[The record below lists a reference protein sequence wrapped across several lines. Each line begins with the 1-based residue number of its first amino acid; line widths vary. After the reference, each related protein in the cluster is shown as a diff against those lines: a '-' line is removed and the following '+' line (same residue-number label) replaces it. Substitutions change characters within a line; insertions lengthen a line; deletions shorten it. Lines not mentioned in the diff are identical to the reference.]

1 MNCKIEILGVM
12 LVGCLL
18 TACTNKPVDENRQ
31 QASEYIVNSEKNVQK
46 AYWKNPKTLIL
57 EINSQNRHETTLALI
72 FYCHNLQTLYGLEN
86 QDITI
91 DAISTHNNQKL
102 ASEKCS

>member
-1 MNCKIEILGVM
+1 MNCKIEILVVM

-57 EINSQNRHETTLALI
+57 EINSQNKHETTLALI
-72 FYCHNLQTLYGLEN
+72 FYCDHLQALYGLEN
-86 QDITI
+86 QNITI
-91 DAISTHNNQKL
+91 NAISTHNNQKL

>member
-1 MNCKIEILGVM
+1 MNCKIEILVVM

-72 FYCHNLQTLYGLEN
+72 FYCHNLQTLCGLEN

-91 DAISTHNNQKL
+91 NVISTHNNQKL